1 MGEVKIVV
9 YLGGDPGP
17 LKIQVSPHT

>member
-1 MGEVKIVV
+1 MGEVNIVV

>member
-1 MGEVKIVV
+1 MGEIKIVV